1 MSRCYEIVVIMYAL
15 IAPVFVVRIIL
26 VFEVWR
32 GMSFVCFVSVITI
45 AIIVRL
51 WFFTCVPVRAVY
63 VNSSIFLVCDCAK
76 AQHGRR

>member
-32 GMSFVCFVSVITI
+32 GMSFVCLVSVITI

-51 WFFTCVPVRAVY
+51 WFLRV
-63 VNSSIFLVCDCAK
+63 S
-76 AQHGRR
+76 Q

>member
-32 GMSFVCFVSVITI
+32 GMSFVCLVSAITT

-51 WFFTCVPVRAVY
+51 WCFY
-63 VNSSIFLVCDCAK
+63 VCPSKSSLREFIDILSL
-76 AQHGRR
+76 